1 MGDSALSKYFIL
13 IIPALIMGTVAR
25 VHMMKSD
32 YRQYPTYPK
41 GYLSHFTL
49 GFIAAGLGAVA
60 VPALLEKE
68 FAAITFLALAAQQFR
83 DVRSME
89 RESLDNIEV
98 TEMVPRGTA
107 YIEDIAKAFEAR
119 NYMATITALVTSI
132 IIYIAILLK
141 VNKYISI
148 FLGVVGGLITHI
160 YIKNLLHGEEVGDV
174 AEVKEAH
181 ISFDGPMLKINDV
194 VIMNVGLQKTRDVYL
209 KQGLAVEIIP
219 KNENAI
225 AYLANVGQRQA
236 IEHNAANQLGIR
248 KDVDEPEFT
257 PMARRNS
264 ENGNIVMVITLMRPN
279 IDALIEVVKKTP
291 LLESS
296 KRKPLDSTVA
306 QKLKENKKRV

>member
-1 MGDSALSKYFIL
+1 MGDLILDKYYIL
-13 IIPALIMGTVAR
+13 IIPALIMGTIAR

-60 VPALLEKE
+60 VPAVIEKE
-68 FAAITFLALAAQQFR
+68 FAAMTFLALAAQHFR

-89 RESLDNIEV
+89 RESLDNIEI

-132 IIYIAILLK
+132 IIYITILLK
-141 VNKYISI
+141 VNQYIGV
-148 FLGVVGGLITHI
+148 FLGVIGGLITHI
-160 YIKNLLHGEEVGDV
+160 YIKNLLKGEEVGDI
-174 AEVKEAH
+174 ADVKEAY
-181 ISFDGPMLKINDV
+181 ISFDGPMLKINDI
-194 VIMNVGLQKTRDVYL
+194 VIKNVGLQQTRDIFL
-209 KQGLAVEIIP
+209 KKGLAVEIIP

-225 AYLANVGQRQA
+225 AYLSNIGQRQA
-236 IEHNAANQLGIR
+236 IQHNAANQLGIR

-257 PMARRNS
+257 PIARRNP
-264 ENGNIVMVITLMRPN
+264 ENGNIVMAITLMKPD

-296 KRKPLDSTVA
+296 KRKPLDATVE
-306 QKLKENKKRV
+306 QNIKSKKI